1 MYSTLNVLQCILKL
15 KRDKETGEMG
25 YSVKELGSGHVVLV
39 KIMSLKELSFQN
51 QTKVLFF

>member
-39 KIMSLKELSFQN
+39 KIIKELSFQN